1 MKHFMTAAGILAAAS
16 LSAQWN
22 NTISTELQ
30 ETVIET
36 TLPSNDAVVTYTN
49 NFGFT
54 TGTVEQEDYG
64 DGTTSTTHYDQY
76 GNPQGRAETITDMD
90 GNKITYFMDSFG
102 YPVGSAEESKDAHGN
117 TVITYYD
124 QYGNVTRIRKNR

>member
-1 MKHFMTAAGILAAAS
+1 MTAAGILASAS
-16 LSAQWN
+16 LSAQWD

-36 TLPSNDAVVTYTN
+36 TLPSDDAVVEYTN
-49 NFGFT
+49 TFGYT
-54 TGTVEQEDYG
+54 TGTVEQENFG
-64 DGTTSTTHYDQY
+64 DGSMSTTHYDQY
-76 GNPQGRAETITDMD
+76 GNPQGRAETMTDMD

-124 QYGNVTRIRKNR
+124 QYGNVVRVRRIR